1 MCERQHKNKQ
11 NNNNNNNNKK
21 EKKRKKWYNHHY
33 LLIHNP
39 VKSQL
44 NRKRDITFLVKRP
57 WNTVKV
63 TERYH
68 RAKSAT
74 LIITWIHTFHAGQ
87 KSYQIET
94 HSMKP
99 QVKLSFTIYIRLR
112 LDMLCGFFLVFF
124 LCVCVCVCLCVCGFF
139 FWGVDGGWRRGH
151 RSRMQREGRN
161 KKKGRLSDSKWNTR
175 SYMFWPTPGLKE
187 RGFNIFGFSAEG
199 TKCSLAVF
207 FKIEYLHFILIKWK
221 VGSVTVVDVFR
232 RAVSHSSL
240 SWLTKGLYRLG
251 ISYTPFWP
259 SSPRKL
265 HVWYWNRR
273 KPPYGRVLV
282 HRVERRACHCANTCH
297 LLLGRHRGGAK

>member
-112 LDMLCGFFLVFF
+112 LDMLCVFFWCFFF
-124 LCVCVCVCLCVCGFF
+124 LCVCVCVFVCVWVFF
-139 FWGVDGGWRRGH
+139 LGGGWWV
-151 RSRMQREGRN
+151 E
-161 KKKGRLSDSKWNTR
+161 
-175 SYMFWPTPGLKE
+175 
-187 RGFNIFGFSAEG
+187 EG
-199 TKCSLAVF
+199 TPKQDAA
-207 FKIEYLHFILIKWK
+207 
-221 VGSVTVVDVFR
+221 R
-232 RAVSHSSL
+232 RSKQKKRQA
-240 SWLTKGLYRLG
+240 
-251 ISYTPFWP
+251 FWQ
-259 SSPRKL
+259 
-265 HVWYWNRR
+265 
-273 KPPYGRVLV
+273 
-282 HRVERRACHCANTCH
+282 
-297 LLLGRHRGGAK
+297 